1 MNIDEALIER
11 IIREVVSQVVAEKA
25 AGGGQNRSAS
35 GNNQNSFSTFGL
47 WAIFHARACSRPPEP
62 NSNIFMS
69 FEDLYL
75 YK

>member
-35 GNNQNSFSTFGL
+35 GNNQNS
-47 WAIFHARACSRPPEP
+47 
-62 NSNIFMS
+62 MQ
-69 FEDLYL
+69 
-75 YK
+75 K